1 MLAEDRVIEHP
12 DNIVFIILIFL
23 LEVPEQVQLY
33 AGLVLESLLI
43 SDDFDGNDHLQ
54 LMIEAL

>member
-43 SDDFDGNDHLQ
+43 SDDFDGNDHL
-54 LMIEAL
+54 